1 VSPIASRILLYFV
14 PPLAFS
20 VLYAVVILVAWRRRV
35 KPDKSVE
42 QLIEAYRN
50 PINTGITVSGF
61 VFPLLGAVIGYVVTK
76 DGNEPRYLAGL
87 VASSLLLV
95 GAISAGLFLA
105 YSFATTAT
113 SDKFKIDEKHNLIVP
128 ATLVFH
134 FALLV
139 SALVVSLVAFAVDGE
154 RMLRPHD
161 AAVAL
166 NTAPSAFSIT
176 RNNISL
182 GSSRNSQH
190 YHNVDILLT
199 NMPLRAEVQRRSAHR
214 IHATGR
220 REGAMRPVLE
230 EHRDEIEQALGSYEN
245 MQDVEVMLDELIRV
259 RSAIQHQEQGYR
271 DEEMLLS
278 LLCMITY
285 PGKPPSYT
293 APATMFRRSLMGIRY
308 DSGKRDWF
316 RGVVFDALISASGD
330 EIDFDRVAEVL
341 MRAVSMSMSRQAA
354 EVY

>member
-182 GSSRNSQH
+182 GSSRAAVEREWGVPAGVATASTTTTLTYYSQTCR
-190 YHNVDILLT
+190 YELKFSGDRLT
-199 NMPLRAEVQRRSAHR
+199 EFTQ
-214 IHATGR
+214 
-220 REGAMRPVLE
+220 REG
-230 EHRDEIEQALGSYEN
+230 G
-245 MQDVEVMLDELIRV
+245 RV
-259 RSAIQHQEQGYR
+259 
-271 DEEMLLS
+271 
-278 LLCMITY
+278 
-285 PGKPPSYT
+285 P
-293 APATMFRRSLMGIRY
+293 
-308 DSGKRDWF
+308 
-316 RGVVFDALISASGD
+316 
-330 EIDFDRVAEVL
+330 
-341 MRAVSMSMSRQAA
+341 
-354 EVY
+354 